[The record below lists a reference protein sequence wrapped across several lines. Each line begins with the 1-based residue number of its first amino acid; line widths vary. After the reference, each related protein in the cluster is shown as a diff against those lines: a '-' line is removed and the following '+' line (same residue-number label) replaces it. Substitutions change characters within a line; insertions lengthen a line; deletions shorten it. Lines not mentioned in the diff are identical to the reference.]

1 MKNIETKVVSHVR
14 ETSKDLN
21 TYRETRYQT
30 AGRHCNLTDAWL
42 PPEDLKESPETFEVE
57 SYNLPRRPVWC

>member
-57 SYNLPRRPVWC
+57 S